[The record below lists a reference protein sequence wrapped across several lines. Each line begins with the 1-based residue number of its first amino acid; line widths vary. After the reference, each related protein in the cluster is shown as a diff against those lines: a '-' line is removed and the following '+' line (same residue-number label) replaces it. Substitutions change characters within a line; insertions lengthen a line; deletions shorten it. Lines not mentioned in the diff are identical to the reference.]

1 MTNPAQARQDPP
13 ASPPCNRH
21 RPATMPSAARFGVFV
36 SALAAVA
43 ALLVASTP
51 ASAQG
56 MCPGQPLC
64 RDAGKFSA
72 TITEFRVSPNTTGN
86 RPVYVTVRFT
96 NKAAQPLTLGYVD
109 GTAAAYDDRG
119 NKYQLQNTQ
128 TLQGMGRIE
137 RHRFD
142 PKFTL
147 GPGESS
153 DARLEVNFYARSV
166 IVGTEFDFEM
176 SVREIDPVPGNQY
189 RLGREHALSWQHLKS
204 GVRGSAPPAAS
215 APAQA
220 VVAGATGAPAQAG
233 SPIAA
238 ADPCLGVPNCAAS
251 GQVLAKIV
259 GATPSTKG
267 TNHHLMIR
275 IAFQNVGSTPLII
288 NYKQDTGKAVDERGG
303 EYVVDSRDR
312 NSVQGIPISTRD
324 RASSQFTLQP
334 GESRTAAFDFRRYT
348 GTVPAGTRLNPS
360 IAVEQYE
367 LLPSNQ
373 LRLER
378 EHALSFGELGG
389 GAGAL
394 PSSAGASAATVSG
407 EPADAVKA
415 LRDLRDLFKK
425 L

>member
-1 MTNPAQARQDPP
+1 
-13 ASPPCNRH
+13 
-21 RPATMPSAARFGVFV
+21 
-36 SALAAVA
+36 
-43 ALLVASTP
+43 
-51 ASAQG
+51 

-64 RDAGKFSA
+64 REVSKFSA
-72 TITEFRVSPNTTGN
+72 TITDFRVSPNTSGN
-86 RPVYVTVRFT
+86 RPVYVTVRFH
-96 NKAAQPLTLGYVD
+96 NKTAQPLTLGYVD
-109 GTAAAYDDRG
+109 GSAAAYDDRG

-128 TLQGMGRIE
+128 TLQGIGRIE

-153 DARLEVNFYARSV
+153 DAKLEVNFYAQRV

-189 RLGREHALSWQHLKS
+189 RIGREHALSWQHLKS
-204 GVRGSAPPAAS
+204 GMRGSAPAPAAGTDAAAAA
-215 APAQA
+215 APAA
-220 VVAGATGAPAQAG
+220 AG
-233 SPIAA
+233 SRVAA
-238 ADPCLGVPNCAAS
+238 ADLCVDVPNCATS
-251 GQVLAKIV
+251 GPVLAKIV

-267 TNHHLMIR
+267 TYHHLMVR
-275 IAFQNVGSTPLII
+275 VAFQNVGSTPLII
-288 NYKQDTGKAVDERGG
+288 NYKQDTGKAIDERGG

-334 GESRTAAFDFRRYT
+334 GESRTASFDFRRYT
-348 GTVPAGTRLNPS
+348 GSVPAGTRLNPS

-378 EHALSFGELGG
+378 EYALSFGEIRGG
-389 GAGAL
+389 VGAL
-394 PSSAGASAATVSG
+394 PSSAGAAAGSG
-407 EPADAVKA
+407 DPADAVKA
-415 LRDLRDLFKK
+415 LRELRDMFKK
-425 L
+425 R